1 VEDLQILGDFPQRH
15 GARVKEACLM
25 DTAYIVYIIPDE
37 PVEELRFL
45 GHLPQQH
52 GARVKAA
59 CSMDIARQVQ
69 LNIPDEPVE
78 ALQFPRSR
86 VHHACDPKM
95 PTRSA
100 SANCPH
106 SRDVNTR
113 KLARVRTQQA
123 QRCSR

>member
-1 VEDLQILGDFPQRH
+1 
-15 GARVKEACLM
+15 M

-69 LNIPDEPVE
+69 LNITDEPVE
-78 ALQFPRSR
+78 ALQFLGDFP
-86 VHHACDPKM
+86 
-95 PTRSA
+95 
-100 SANCPH
+100 
-106 SRDVNTR
+106 
-113 KLARVRTQQA
+113 
-123 QRCSR
+123 